1 MEIDKIPVNFFCL
14 KKQLKEHKKI
24 KKDLIKKILA
34 ESEKAMRRY
43 TAKLKQEN
51 KKYAK

>member
-1 MEIDKIPVNFFCL
+1 MICEECKRRNF
-14 KKQLKEHKKI
+14 
-24 KKDLIKKILA
+24 KKILA